1 MPCLR
6 DPATS
11 ASTLVFRINIY
22 FGINVPV
29 YVGGEVHMVRD
40 ANSPLIFIPRVFGE
54 WQFAIPRVPW
64 GISGNVMFYP
74 ALERPN
80 TVLEH
85 PLLF

>member
-40 ANSPLIFIPRVFGE
+40 ANSPLIFIPRLFGE
-54 WQFAIPRVPW
+54 WQFAIPQ
-64 GISGNVMFYP
+64 GSGN
-74 ALERPN
+74 LEAIPQ
-80 TVLEH
+80 V
-85 PLLF
+85 P